1 MARGENEQIQKE
13 SRSRLREI
21 TAVLHKYH
29 ITRGVTPEKLRLIL
43 EDLGPTY
50 VKLGQIMSLHSDIL
64 PKAYCDELMKL
75 NTEVTPMP
83 FETVEEVLD
92 HSYRGH
98 WNEIFRS
105 IEREPIGSASIAQ
118 VHRAVLQNGDEV
130 IIKVERKGIY
140 DTMARDIR
148 LLHRAVRLLPPVANL
163 KNLVDLD
170 MVLDEMWTVAQ
181 EEMDFL
187 KEAANMEEFAADNAD
202 IVYVKIPKLYREYTT
217 ARVLV
222 MEYIDAP
229 AINDAAALKAEGY
242 DLDEVGRKFVNNFI
256 KQVMDDGFF
265 HADPHPGNVKVQDG
279 KIVWLDMGMMGRLTE
294 RDRKIMV
301 RGVEGIAMKD
311 VSKVTDAVLDL
322 GKFWGKQDKEQLYRD
337 LRDFLQ
343 EYGSMSMGSVDL
355 AETMQDLM
363 EIMKK
368 NHIGMPHGMT
378 MLARGLVHMEGVL
391 SEISPEINMME
402 IAADRVRE
410 SWLKSMDWKE
420 ELSKYSRRFYRSAS
434 KSIELPSLVTDAVKE
449 YLKGQGRMNLKL
461 DTTEALSQ
469 VVWSSVRNLVIGL
482 CIVALLISS
491 SIICTTSMTPRVLG
505 IPLLG
510 AIGYFIAVAST
521 AYLMIRYLI
530 RKIRKIRG
538 K

>member
-1 MARGENEQIQKE
+1 MAKNETGQLQKE

-98 WNEIFRS
+98 WNEIFQT
-105 IEREPIGSASIAQ
+105 IEKEPIGSASIAQ
-118 VHRAVLQNGDEV
+118 VHKATLQSGEEV

-202 IVYVKIPKLYREYTT
+202 VAYVKVPKLYREYTT
-217 ARVLV
+217 SRVLV

-229 AINDAAALKAEGY
+229 AINEAAILKAEGY
-242 DLDEVGRKFVNNFI
+242 DLDEVGKKFVNNFI

-294 RDRKIMV
+294 RDRRIMV

-410 SWLKSMDWKE
+410 DWLKSLDWKE
-420 ELSKYSRRFYRSAS
+420 EAGKISRRLYRSAS
-434 KSIELPSLVTDAVKE
+434 KGVELPSLVTDAVKE

-461 DTTEALSQ
+461 DTTEDLSQ
-469 VVWSSVRNLVIGL
+469 LVWSSVRNMVIGL

-491 SIICTTSMTPRVLG
+491 SILCTTTMKPRVLG

-510 AIGYFIAVAST
+510 AIGYFIAVSST
-521 AYLMIRYLI
+521 VYLLLRYLI
-530 RKIRKIRG
+530 RKIRKYRG